1 MDFAHAQGCAQTI
14 LNVKLNCWDQLPWLL
29 CGIAHTNIDL
39 ARQTAAQCL
48 KLFDQ
53 TPAANQTLH
62 HPLAVSCLSHTFPI
76 RADIERFA
84 NGSPFLELGHE
95 TQLLINAFRFI
106 PVAERVVEGKH
117 KDIKRALS
125 RLTFHSAPRVSMAV
139 RQNEV
144 LSISKD
150 ETKMK
155 LLHEAIAEV
164 RSTKSLSAL
173 FGMAAHPDLQAG
185 AHRGSR
191 RFSKDFVRVI
201 YRNDLWS
208 QYLDLSHAL
217 RVDTI
222 VTGKEKQAAH
232 KAKPTKVTWNGVLTK
247 ALATHLGS
255 KNESRFCYSWDTR
268 AAPHAKLTA
277 MDAIAS
283 SRSSRSSHNCDA
295 VSDATARVST
305 HDSTFMPLPPSQPS
319 QQIIPVNANT
329 AADSIPPSNAATLS
343 ETKAIADEISAQ
355 AQVKPTGHLSSS
367 TADNILSTSEAFKTK
382 DGGSRFFFTP
392 LRGRHF
398 HMLHRVPH
406 SAAAATQILQ
416 SDDVLCLLHAGIDTN
431 DVHVGTVATVSVNDP
446 DVTGGSR
453 RMNSVWVLSNFSA
466 TQLQLGDPFLLE
478 WSHVSGKTL
487 LTIGDTHGGDC
498 HRLCNLSA
506 LLERFF
512 QCGALLPDGDDG
524 KPDVQ
529 KLLDNMLQDD
539 FCDVCVTEEDKQL
552 VVPLLQK
559 GYAAEGHLFELGF
572 DFVLL
577 AKGVNEIKFG
587 SFLQNP
593 TPVLSPRL
601 NAAVSELS
609 LLHTLLNLISSGWQW
624 HPLSIKDQRT
634 RAPYVHTGPKIF
646 YSSGVDVDLNYAKA
660 LLSAEHLFHKG
671 CPSIPHGL
679 SSPQYLAILDGS
691 AGPEAFAYKRK
702 RKVKSTELEDDVE
715 LHGFGAK
722 ELKVDV
728 AKTAAALTQHLKLDG
743 NEGGNLEAAKVKT
756 SRPILKPKYFETQ
769 VGAMCGLHA
778 LNNICGTCTA
788 RQTFT
793 TEDVADGLH
802 TLQQEY
808 SRDGLRFDIREHARP
823 SGDYSLALLQW
834 MLQRRLVCKPL
845 EVQFVATNLRR
856 NCREEELMAEDLVG
870 GLVHMPSPLDP
881 QDGHWVAFSAHRLRN
896 QFQHFW
902 WLDSAR
908 GFQAVSLHQLVALL
922 SEKNFASRW
931 H

>member
-14 LNVKLNCWDQLPWLL
+14 LNVKLNCWDRLPWLL

-53 TPAANQTLH
+53 TPAAHQSLH
-62 HPLAVSCLSHTFPI
+62 HPLAISCLSHTFPI

-84 NGSPFLELGHE
+84 NGIPFLELGHE
-95 TQLLINAFRFI
+95 AQLLINAFRFI

-125 RLTFHSAPRVSMAV
+125 RLTIHSAPRVSMAV

-164 RSTKSLSAL
+164 RSRKDLFAL
-173 FGMAAHPDLQAG
+173 FGMAAHPDLQTK

-191 RFSKDFVRVI
+191 RFSKEFVRVV

-222 VTGKEKQAAH
+222 VTEKEKQAAH

-247 ALATHLGS
+247 ALALYLGS
-255 KNESRFCYSWDTR
+255 KNESRFCYSWDMR

-277 MDAIAS
+277 IDAIAS
-283 SRSSRSSHNCDA
+283 SRSSHNCA
-295 VSDATARVST
+295 PVSDVTAAAST
-305 HDSTFMPLPPSQPS
+305 HNSTSMPLPPLQPS
-319 QQIIPVNANT
+319 QQIIPVSANA
-329 AADSIPPSNAATLS
+329 AADSIAPANATMLC
-343 ETKAIADEISAQ
+343 ETKTISDEIPTQ
-355 AQVKPTGHLSSS
+355 VQVKPTGHLSS

-382 DGGSRFFFTP
+382 DGGSRFLFTP
-392 LRGRHF
+392 LRGKHF

-406 SAAAATQILQ
+406 SAAATTQLLQ
-416 SDDVLCLLHAGIDTN
+416 SDDVLCLLHTSIDTN
-431 DVHVGTVATVSVNDP
+431 DVHAGTVAAVSVNDT
-446 DVTGGSR
+446 DATGGSH

-466 TQLQLGDPFLLE
+466 MQLQVGDPFLQE

-498 HRLCNLSA
+498 FRLCNLST

-512 QCGALLPDGDDG
+512 QCGALLPNGDDG
-524 KPDVQ
+524 KPDLQ
-529 KLLDNMLQDD
+529 KLLDNMSQDD
-539 FCDVCVTEEDKQL
+539 FCDICSTEEDKQL
-552 VVPLLQK
+552 MQLLLQK

-577 AKGVNEIKFG
+577 AKGINEIKFG

-609 LLHTLLNLISSGWQW
+609 LLHALLNLISSGWQW
-624 HPLSIKDQRT
+624 HPLSSKDQRT
-634 RAPYVHTGPKIF
+634 RAPYVHNGPKIF
-646 YSSGVDVDLNYAKA
+646 YSSGVDIDLNYTKA
-660 LLSAEHLFHKG
+660 LLSAEHLFGKG
-671 CPSIPHGL
+671 CHSIPHGL
-679 SSPQYLAILDGS
+679 SSLQYLAILDGS
-691 AGPEAFAYKRK
+691 AGPEAFAHKRK

-715 LHGFGAK
+715 LHGFGVK

-728 AKTAAALTQHLKLDG
+728 AKTAAALTQHLKLLDSS
-743 NEGGNLEAAKVKT
+743 EVGNLIAAKVKT
-756 SRPILKPKYFETQ
+756 DRPILKPKYFETQ
-769 VGAMCGLHA
+769 VAAMCGLHA

-788 RQTFT
+788 RQTFS

-802 TLQQEY
+802 TLRQEY
-808 SRDGLRFDIREHARP
+808 SRDGLPFNIREHTKP

-845 EVQFVATNLRR
+845 EVQFVATNLRH

-870 GLVHMPSPLDP
+870 GLVHMPSSLDP
-881 QDGHWVAFSAHRLRN
+881 QDGHWVAFSVHRLRN

-902 WLDSAR
+902 WLDSAK
-908 GFQAVSLHQLVALL
+908 GFQAISLHQLVAIL
-922 SEKNFASRW
+922 SDKNFATQW
-931 H
+931 HWR